1 MQLISKF
8 LLQPT
13 NRVYYGVYIAGIAVT
28 KNYFSNQSHVSSLIL
43 HSVWIGSVG
52 AISFM
57 EAWVKFLA
65 PTAKKTQLVDVGRHV
80 NSALNIVERIFAFFS
95 VLYAQTY
102 YDYIPFVILQLQ
114 TWYTLPILRQRAKLM
129 IRRFPISFSYV
140 SAMQVLLEAIKMKF
154 LIHIVSAIA
163 YKI

>member
-13 NRVYYGVYIAGIAVT
+13 SRIYYGVYIAGIALT
-28 KNYFSNQSHVSSLIL
+28 KNYFAPQSKVSSLIL

-57 EAWVKFLA
+57 EQWVKSLA
-65 PTAKKTQLVDVGRHV
+65 PTAKKTQLMDVGRHV

-95 VLYAQTY
+95 ILYAQTY
-102 YDYIPFVILQLQ
+102 YDYIPFCIIQLQ
-114 TWYTLPILRQRAKLM
+114 TWYTLPILRHRAKLM
-129 IRRFPISFSYV
+129 IRKFPIAWSYV
-140 SAMQVLLEAIKMKF
+140 STMQVALEAIKMKY
-154 LIHIVSAIA
+154 LIYIVSAIA
-163 YKI
+163 YKL